1 MRPVSTIKCNKK
13 PFNKNTILLCL
24 ARPGKVATNP
34 AGWSARA
41 FRFVLLMKKRRVA
54 CGPIVSDTPAR
65 NISCPRTPFFS
76 GAQKA
81 PRLSKA
87 GTGCVE
93 LSPGSLET
101 EQAALAET
109 QWRDGTAHTTVE
121 LLALFHNRH
130 TFKKAATCLQTK
142 GWGVACQVDGGGAHC
157 PGLSAPCQKR
167 IGLPG
172 TRILTPGPSARR
184 RFLRPERI
192 PSVGCY
198 ALAYIQHAPDTP
210 V

>member
-24 ARPGKVATNP
+24 ARPGKVATSP

-41 FRFVLLMKKRRVA
+41 FRFFLLMKKRRVA

-109 QWRDGTAHTTVE
+109 QWRDGTAHTAVE
-121 LLALFHNRH
+121 LLSLSTIDIRLRRLQRVCRQRAGALHARWTGAAH
-130 TFKKAATCLQTK
+130 IAQGYQPPVKK
-142 GWGVACQVDGGGAHC
+142 
-157 PGLSAPCQKR
+157 
-167 IGLPG
+167 
-172 TRILTPGPSARR
+172 
-184 RFLRPERI
+184 E
-192 PSVGCY
+192 
-198 ALAYIQHAPDTP
+198 
-210 V
+210 